1 MNNFNEIERNF
12 FINKGIE
19 TTPGQK
25 TVDVKKQYLISLGLQ
40 GTYLSELEK
49 NWLRFIILANS
60 SIPASDYIS
69 DLLKEALSALGL
81 QTSNSTT
88 ENWKTLYLNLN

>member
-19 TTPGQK
+19 TTPGQS
-25 TVDVKKQYLISLGLQ
+25 TTDIKKQYLTSIGIS

-49 NWLRFIILANS
+49 NWLRTLITS
-60 SIPASDYIS
+60 QSGIPASDYLS
-69 DLLKEALSALGL
+69 DLLKQSLSALGL
-81 QTSNSTT
+81 PVNQTINN
-88 ENWKTLYLNLN
+88 NWKTLYLNL